1 MKILGISGGS
11 KNGNNDAMC
20 KEALIGAKEAGA
32 EIEFINLNELHIE
45 HCTGCTACV
54 MSLMSGKGG
63 MCPIKDDFE
72 WLRDKMMDADG
83 IVWSIPIF
91 EKGASGLFRT
101 ITDRMGPRND
111 KAMMIVGSKIAEETG
126 GTAPDQR
133 MLKDKV
139 VSYIGIG
146 GSDWS
151 TRIQCD
157 FFNQAL
163 TPAWKV
169 IDTEVFSWSKCII
182 MEDEKVQR
190 SHQIGVDLAKAA
202 ADMEHA
208 AWIGDPG
215 VCPHCH
221 CRNFYLS
228 DDATKATCCACGL
241 VGEIKVTDGKIS
253 FTFDPA
259 DEHKAHDLL
268 SGKFIHV
275 DDIKENEGKLMEW
288 KKSDE
293 FKEKKQ
299 KYIDF
304 ISASKPEK

>member
-20 KEALIGAKEAGA
+20 KEALMGAKEVGA
-32 EIEFINLNELHIE
+32 EIEFINLNDLHIE

-54 MSLMSGKGG
+54 MSLMGGKGG
-63 MCPIKDDFE
+63 ACTIKDDFE

-111 KAMMIVGSKIAEETG
+111 KAMMIVGSKIAEATG
-126 GTAPDQR
+126 GKAPDQR

-139 VSYIGIG
+139 VSYIGVG

-182 MEDEKVQR
+182 MEEEKVVR
-190 SHQIGVDLAKAA
+190 SHEIGVGLAEAA
-202 ADMEHA
+202 KDYDA
-208 AWIGDPG
+208 AKWLGDPG

-221 CRNFYLS
+221 CRNFHLS
-228 DDATKATCCACGL
+228 DDAGKAVCCACGL
-241 VGEIKVTDGKIS
+241 EGEIKVEDGKVS
-253 FTFDPA
+253 FHFDP
-259 DEHKAHDLL
+259 ETEGHAHDTL

-275 DDIKENEGKLMEW
+275 DDIKENEGKLMELR
-288 KKSDE
+288 KTDE
-293 FKEKKQ
+293 FKQKKQ
-299 KYIDF
+299 AYIDF
-304 ISASKPEK
+304 ISGSKPQ

>member
-20 KEALIGAKEAGA
+20 KEALMGAKEAGA

-63 MCPIKDDFE
+63 ACPVKDDFE

-83 IVWSIPIF
+83 IVWAIPIF

-111 KAMMIVGSKIAEETG
+111 KAMIIVGSKIAEETG
-126 GTAPDQR
+126 GTLPDQR
-133 MLKDKV
+133 MLKEKV

-157 FFNQAL
+157 FFNQSL
-163 TPAWKV
+163 TPAWTV
-169 IDTEVFSWSKCII
+169 VDTEVFPWSKCIV
-182 MEDEKVQR
+182 MEDDKVKR
-190 SHQIGVDLAKAA
+190 SHQIGVDLANAA
-202 ADMEHA
+202 KDIENAK
-208 AWIGDPG
+208 WIGDPG
-215 VCPHCH
+215 ICPHCH
-221 CRNFYLS
+221 CRNFYLN
-228 DDATKATCCACGL
+228 DDATKAICCACGL
-241 VGEIKVTDGKIS
+241 EGEIKVEDGKVS
-253 FTFDPA
+253 FHFDP
-259 DEHKAHDLL
+259 ETEGHAHDTL

-288 KKSDE
+288 KKTDE
-293 FKEKKQ
+293 FKQKKRA
-299 KYIDF
+299 YIDF
-304 ISASKPEK
+304 ISSSKPAK

>member
-1 MKILGISGGS
+1 MKVLGISAGS

-20 KEALIGAKEAGA
+20 KEALMGAREAGA
-32 EIEFINLNELHIE
+32 DEIQFINLNDLHLE

-63 MCPIKDDFE
+63 ACIIKDDFE
-72 WLRDKMMDADG
+72 WLRDKMMDADA
-83 IVWSIPIF
+83 IVWSVPIF

-111 KAMMIVGSKIAEETG
+111 KAMIIVGSKIAEETG
-126 GTAPDQR
+126 GKLPDQR

-139 VSYIGIG
+139 VAYIGVG

-169 IDTEVFSWSKCII
+169 IDTEVFSWSKCIV
-182 MEDEKVQR
+182 MDEDKVNR
-190 SHQIGVDLAKAA
+190 SHQIGVELANAA
-202 ADMEHA
+202 KDYEA
-208 AWIGDPG
+208 AKWVGDPG
-215 VCPHCH
+215 ICPHCH

-241 VGEIKVTDGKIS
+241 VGEVKVDGGKVS
-253 FTFDPA
+253 FHFDPETEA
-259 DEHKAHDLL
+259 RAHDLL
-268 SGKFIHV
+268 SGKFMHV
-275 DDIKENEGKLMEW
+275 DDIKENEGKLMEL
-288 KKSDE
+288 KKTDE
-293 FKEKKQ
+293 FKRKKQ
-299 KYIDF
+299 AYIDF
-304 ISASKPEK
+304 ISATKPD